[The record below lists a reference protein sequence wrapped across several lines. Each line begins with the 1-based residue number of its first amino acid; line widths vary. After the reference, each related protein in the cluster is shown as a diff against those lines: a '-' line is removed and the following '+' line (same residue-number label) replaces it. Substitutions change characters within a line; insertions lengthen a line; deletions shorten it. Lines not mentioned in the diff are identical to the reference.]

1 MLFSSTLFLFAFLPI
16 VLSLYFLLPGVRA
29 RNALLLVASLLF
41 YAWGEPLYVLLLL
54 SSIGLNFTLGRL
66 VRRNPA
72 KNERG
77 VLALAIGL
85 NLGLLAVFKYAHF
98 VVENLDWLF
107 ALFSLNPIELE
118 PIPLPIGISFF
129 RAA

>member
-29 RNALLLVASLLF
+29 RNALLLVASLVF

-66 VRRNPA
+66 VRRNPG

-77 VLALAIGL
+77 VLALAIA
-85 NLGLLAVFKYAHF
+85 AVAAYINDD
-98 VVENLDWLF
+98 V
-107 ALFSLNPIELE
+107 
-118 PIPLPIGISFF
+118 
-129 RAA
+129 RAKASKRMQEWFGAD